1 MNNYNIKSS
10 FTRKRGN
17 NYNVII
23 EYYNEDGKL
32 KQKSLGKY
40 VNKKDAEKH
49 LIDLKSSINN
59 NKFII
64 SKDITF
70 VDRYKKYM
78 YDESKHFSPL
88 TVDRMEN
95 TLKNNVKPFFRD
107 TLLEDVT
114 PHMLQSFMNNL
125 FLKYAKSTATN
136 KTAIVKSVLNEAY
149 RLREIQDN
157 PCNFVKI
164 PSYTKESDIN
174 KVKEPFSRE
183 EVKDFMEKLEGR
195 FFEVHLLLMLLG
207 GLRSEEVCGLKWEDI
222 DFDNSTISI
231 KRVLIYSK
239 SKFFFKDPKTKGS
252 IRTISIPDVL
262 LSKLKKLKIK
272 HNKLKLEKTLNLRDE
287 FEGLV
292 CLNSNLE
299 PIHSQRLWQNFSDFC
314 KNYNIRRIRLYDLR
328 HTHATLLVL
337 AGTDFKTISHRLGH
351 EDIKITLNRYSHVL
365 KEMDH
370 KASEDI
376 SKTLNL

>member
-10 FTRKRGN
+10 FTRKRGD

-23 EYYNEDGKL
+23 EYYNEEGKL

-40 VNKKDAEKH
+40 SNKKDAEKH

-64 SKDITF
+64 SKNITF

-78 YDESKHFSPL
+78 YDESKKFSPL
-88 TVDRMEN
+88 TVSRMEN
-95 TLKNNVKPFFRD
+95 QLKTNIKPFFRD
-107 TLLEDVT
+107 TLLRDVS

-125 FLKYAKSTATN
+125 FLKYAKSTAIN
-136 KTAIVKSVLNEAY
+136 RSASVKSVLNEAY
-149 RLREIQDN
+149 RLKEIQEN

-164 PSYTKESDIN
+164 PTLTKESSRN
-174 KVKEPFSRE
+174 KVQEPFSRE
-183 EVKDFMEKLEGR
+183 EAQDFIQKLEGKS
-195 FFEVHLLLMLLG
+195 FEVPLLLMLLG
-207 GLRSEEVCGLKWEDI
+207 GLRSEEVCGLKWDDI
-222 DFDNSTISI
+222 DFDNSAISI
-231 KRVLIYSK
+231 KKVLIYNK
-239 SKFFFKDPKTKGS
+239 SKFYFKEPKTKGS
-252 IRTISIPDVL
+252 IRTISIPDIL
-262 LSKLKKLKIK
+262 LNKLKKLKTK
-272 HNKLKLEKTLNLRDE
+272 HSKLKLEGLLNLKDE

-292 CLNSNLE
+292 CLKSNLE
-299 PIHSQRLWQNFSDFC
+299 PMYSQRLHKNFSDFC
-314 KNYNIRRIRLYDLR
+314 TKYNIRKIRLHDLR

-337 AGTDFKTISHRLGH
+337 SGTDFKTISHRLGH
-351 EDIKITLNRYSHVL
+351 NDIKITLNRYSHVL

-370 KASEDI
+370 KASNDI